1 MKTTTMRPFFGEFG
15 TSIFFATVEE
25 CVPNNPQVSWRPKD
39 VQEYDSSTEI
49 QERYFLTLYLHWI
62 FSKTPGHFKSPL
74 RFVRA
79 GGEREPDFLV
89 TEASEEYGLEISRAT
104 TWRYQRASEEL
115 LKSEAGGYIESDA
128 GLNVEHGKEGF
139 DPKAAVLPFGTP
151 LRCPGWLGM
160 EPERKWAE
168 LVLDRILKKEI
179 KLANG
184 YSKFRLNCDLLL
196 YYSSHIP
203 PLCDLDFA
211 VSELKRRHSE
221 SPSGSASMYFRQV
234 SIVCENW
241 AIMDAFGSNTKV
253 VRLGSD
259 ELGIFDTGHEV

>member
-115 LKSEAGGYIESDA
+115 LKSEAGGYIES
-128 GLNVEHGKEGF
+128 
-139 DPKAAVLPFGTP
+139 
-151 LRCPGWLGM
+151 
-160 EPERKWAE
+160 
-168 LVLDRILKKEI
+168 
-179 KLANG
+179 
-184 YSKFRLNCDLLL
+184 
-196 YYSSHIP
+196 
-203 PLCDLDFA
+203 
-211 VSELKRRHSE
+211 
-221 SPSGSASMYFRQV
+221 
-234 SIVCENW
+234 
-241 AIMDAFGSNTKV
+241 
-253 VRLGSD
+253 
-259 ELGIFDTGHEV
+259 